1 MSRNKILI
9 FLLVMAG
16 VIWLS
21 GCSANTQRNSLN
33 VEKALIG
40 HWANVNGAFDY
51 YISAAELIK
60 VEKNGTTTN
69 MTYVVIKLNDNENTI
84 TIRVTNPAAVIKEED
99 NRDIKFTADKKTI
112 TETVSVLGLKVGEDS
127 YKYVDSKTKP

>member
-1 MSRNKILI
+1 MNRNKILI
-9 FLLVMAG
+9 FMLVMAG

-40 HWANVNGAFDY
+40 HWTNINGAFDY
-51 YISAAELIK
+51 YFSAAELTK

-84 TIRVTNPAAVIKEED
+84 TIRVNNPAAVLREED
-99 NRDIKFTADKKTI
+99 SRDIKFTADKKTM
-112 TETVSVLGLKVGEDS
+112 TETVSILGLKVSEDS
-127 YKYVDSKTKP
+127 YNYVDSKTKP